1 MYNIVYIHVH
11 VHVHVHVHYTCKQY
25 TITLQKCIVIIRCT
39 QKGGKCQYC
48 WNRSQLP
55 SSEGTQQHN
64 IHFANLDIFNFIAV
78 LFLYYCFWSLLSY
91 AGRFA
96 LHDVMLLL
104 FCCKPVGLHASY
116 HINIMWSLQLLGG
129 VNCLQTY
136 MHMCVRTC
144 TCRCTYCLEL
154 SLTDTI
160 SVKENVLWPHPMI
173 GFAESSHHTL
183 HHFLHVSDDLLYILQ

>member
-1 MYNIVYIHVH
+1 MYTTHVSN
-11 VHVHVHVHYTCKQY
+11 
-25 TITLQKCIVIIRCT
+25 TLLLCIVLIRCT

-78 LFLYYCFWSLLSY
+78 LFLHYCFWSLLSY

-104 FCCKPVGLHASY
+104 FCCKPVGLHASLNNVSHKY
-116 HINIMWSLQLLGG
+116 YVESPTVGWSKLFADIHAH
-129 VNCLQTY
+129 VRTY
-136 MHMCVRTC
+136 MYM
-144 TCRCTYCLEL
+144 
-154 SLTDTI
+154 
-160 SVKENVLWPHPMI
+160 
-173 GFAESSHHTL
+173 
-183 HHFLHVSDDLLYILQ
+183 